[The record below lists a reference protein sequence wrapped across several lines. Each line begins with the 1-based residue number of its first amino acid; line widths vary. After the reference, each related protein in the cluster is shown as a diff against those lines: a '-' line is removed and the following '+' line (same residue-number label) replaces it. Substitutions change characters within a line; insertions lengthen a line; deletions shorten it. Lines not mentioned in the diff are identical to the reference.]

1 MNSAG
6 DFSLSSS
13 SEMPESVTGT
23 ITSEIEEWDDRS
35 GNGSFVPSTQ
45 TASTTIPAGKTE
57 SPVVAAHNQLTNLD
71 RYRGASATVSM
82 GGSVVS
88 KSGDG
93 PFEFSRNN
101 VNYSVVYDIQ
111 GGSGGGDPTCA
122 IKFTGKGKIGAANQ
136 DAVINVTGGNGYSG
150 SVTLNKSNSYK
161 ATLNNLECGWSYT
174 YTASAG
180 CFEATFDPVSILKL
194 NGSQSVSVNFEM
206 GEDCEDNNCTIN
218 LIGDG
223 GFGGQVNAKVNL
235 SGGASKSVTLSSSNS
250 YKATWSGMACGEKYT
265 VSATAELSSSANKEA
280 WADAVLSATAEPDSF
295 TLNEEQDV
303 YIKIT
308 DSAVQDCGIEV
319 QGTGD
324 TGNGVFANI
333 SLSGGASKTATLDES
348 NNYLATWTGLTCGKS
363 YTVSVTKAGEKKNG
377 AVTTTKVT
385 ATVNPSGA
393 FTITGQANDVTK
405 YVTVDFKKDEGPGAI
420 KVSIRYK
427 NQIES
432 GIATTASVTL
442 SGNGTSSQTKTLA
455 GEFGDYITFSDLKP
469 GTYSLSFSGAS
480 AGSGYCKAGQPTPEL
495 STTSPVVTAGKTTEV
510 TLTYVCPDPGSS
522 IIAYLDSGFV
532 SGVIGAQ
539 ANCNAGIPLQAF
551 HKRAHLSQPVSQY
564 VEIHVRITFRDG
576 SGTPHYAYVGVPISK
591 GSTSG
596 SNAQTALNFDY
607 CGLTLVGYEIYEVT
621 HSDELGIIW

>member
-1 MNSAG
+1 M
-6 DFSLSSS
+6 
-13 SEMPESVTGT
+13 
-23 ITSEIEEWDDRS
+23 
-35 GNGSFVPSTQ
+35 
-45 TASTTIPAGKTE
+45 
-57 SPVVAAHNQLTNLD
+57 
-71 RYRGASATVSM
+71 
-82 GGSVVS
+82 
-88 KSGDG
+88 
-93 PFEFSRNN
+93 
-101 VNYSVVYDIQ
+101 
-111 GGSGGGDPTCA
+111 
-122 IKFTGKGKIGAANQ
+122 
-136 DAVINVTGGNGYSG
+136 
-150 SVTLNKSNSYK
+150 
-161 ATLNNLECGWSYT
+161 NNLECGWSYT

-180 CFEATFDPVSILKL
+180 YFEATFDPVSILKL

-393 FTITGQANDVTK
+393 FTITGQDNDVTK
-405 YVTVDFKKDEGPGAI
+405 YVKVDLKKEAKQCSITVIGSKPDSTLLGTPNNSI
-420 KVSIRYK
+420 QVSVGGLDNKSATLDSSNDYTYTF
-427 NQIES
+427 S
-432 GIATTASVTL
+432 GLTCGIVYTVHAEKPAYNTTKINTASYNVSSGFRSGTL
-442 SGNGTSSQTKTLA
+442 NGDETSILTLEVIKNAYLYIGPEVSHGDGSNWHWTIKAFTSNGNNTVWP
-455 GEFGDYITFSDLKP
+455 FGDDVS
-469 GTYSLSFSGAS
+469 SLTVSFF
-480 AGSGYCKAGQPTPEL
+480 CPTP
-495 STTSPVVTAGKTTEV
+495 TEV
-510 TLTYVCPDPGSS
+510 DPWGNPIQTEFTATFTKSNFHWTSRPFFSSNPPTYCNLTD
-522 IIAYLDSGFV
+522 
-532 SGVIGAQ
+532 
-539 ANCNAGIPLQAF
+539 
-551 HKRAHLSQPVSQY
+551 
-564 VEIHVRITFRDG
+564 
-576 SGTPHYAYVGVPISK
+576 TPHVDNYVIH
-591 GSTSG
+591 
-596 SNAQTALNFDY
+596 L
-607 CGLTLVGYEIYEVT
+607 LR
-621 HSDELGIIW
+621 